1 MDSHRCHPQVKSSSD
16 LDSSELRP
24 SSQLL
29 ADHAKQD
36 IAPLAALTAAPDA
49 ILSRAAIDAVRH
61 RQYERAL
68 YLLNQ
73 LIGRHPDG
81 ATYYSNRGIL
91 HLWRGYHEAALDDC
105 NQAIELE
112 PTLDQAYN
120 NRGNCYAAMGL
131 SVKALI
137 DYERAVDLNPFNSR
151 ARINLGVTFRSLG
164 NFDAA
169 LNCFDEALHFYKL
182 LALIYAERGRTYHL
196 RGDWNCALADYRRSV
211 ATMQAGQTSRREQR
225 LVVKVSEWT
234 RELLPNHRLY

>member
-1 MDSHRCHPQVKSSSD
+1 MDSHRCHPQVTSSSD
-16 LDSSELRP
+16 LDRSELRP
-24 SSQLL
+24 APHSP
-29 ADHAKQD
+29 ADPVKQD
-36 IAPLAALTAAPDA
+36 IDALSALTAAPDA

-91 HLWRGYHEAALDDC
+91 HLWRGHHEAALDDC

-137 DYERAVDLNPFNSR
+137 DYEQAVDLNPFNSR
-151 ARINLGVTFRSLG
+151 ARINLGVTLRSLG
-164 NFDAA
+164 DLDAA

-182 LALIYAERGRTYHL
+182 LAFIYAERGRTYHL
-196 RGDWNCALADYRRSV
+196 RGDWNCAIADYRRTV
-211 ATMQAGQTSRREQR
+211 AAIQEGQPPRREQC
-225 LVVKVSEWT
+225 LLAKVNAWMA
-234 RELLPNHRLY
+234 ELLPNRS